1 MSLKLQK
8 PLLVDTA
15 IIAKYAN
22 NINIWLNVTDG
33 FPFPYFEE
41 NAIEFVNHINSQKP
55 QQVFK
60 ITKNNDFVGFIGIT
74 PKKSIYRKTAELG
87 YWIAEPF
94 WGKGFATQAVK
105 KILEY
110 AFITFKQV
118 IKYYAKVYHT
128 NKASMRVLE
137 KNGFK
142 KEAVLKKQVIK
153 ANEIKDLHYYSLF
166 C

>member
-1 MSLKLQK
+1 MCLKLQK
-8 PLLVDTA
+8 PLLVDSA
-15 IIAKYAN
+15 VIAKYAN
-22 NINIWLNVTDG
+22 NINVWLNVTDS

-41 NAIEFVNHINSQKP
+41 NAIEFVNQVNAQKP

-60 ITKNNDFVGFIGIT
+60 ITKKNNFIGFIAIT

-105 KILEY
+105 LILDY
-110 AFITFKQV
+110 AFKTFPQI
-118 IKYYAKVYHT
+118 IKYYATVYHT
-128 NKASMRVLE
+128 NNASMRVLE
-137 KNGFK
+137 KNGFI
-142 KEAVLKKQVIK
+142 KEAILRKQVVK

-166 C
+166 R